1 MVVGFNHNFS
11 YKGQVYHVQTE
22 DSGVKNPHIITLLYR
37 GGTILA
43 SKKTSYADIIKVNNL
58 DAVVEDLMKSQHREM
73 LRLLKNG
80 EFDELLGL
88 PAESPD
94 KTPVE
99 ATTAAPPMATQVTPA
114 SPPTPPVAAPSTV
127 PPPAPPVRPPVA
139 TSPTPPVSPALPSSE
154 KSPEKKPSPPPPT
167 ATALSL
173 DDIILSY
180 MVGEDRKK

>member
-22 DSGVKNPHIITLLYR
+22 DSGVKNPHVITLLYR

-80 EFDELLGL
+80 EFDEVLGL
-88 PAESPD
+88 PADAPN
-94 KTPVE
+94 KTQSK
-99 ATTAAPPMATQVTPA
+99 TTVVAPPMATPVTTA
-114 SPPTPPVAAPSTV
+114 SPPAPAVAAPSTV
-127 PPPAPPVRPPVA
+127 PSPAPPARPPVA
-139 TSPTPPVSPALPSSE
+139 TSPTPTVSPVPPSSD
-154 KSPEKKPSPPPPT
+154 KNPEKNPSPPPPT
-167 ATALSL
+167 TKALSL